1 MRTSLSFI
9 LISIFLLT
17 ACRQEVQRTLPDTSS
32 QSKKND
38 IALLKMNNYIAK
50 RNQELISQFVKRTG
64 LNAKET
70 GSGLWIE
77 IYEEGKGNRVNK
89 GDIVVLSYYLRLLD
103 GTPIDSAL
111 TISPKSFKSGKGG
124 VESGLEEGVLLLN
137 VGDKARLIIPPH
149 LAYGNFGNDNKIPP
163 GAFLFYDLYLIGVN
177 P

>member
-1 MRTSLSFI
+1 MKTSLSFFLI
-9 LISIFLLT
+9 LVFLLA
-17 ACRQEVQRTLPDTSS
+17 ACRQEVQKALPDPSS
-32 QSKKND
+32 QSNKND

-50 RNQELISQFVKRTG
+50 RNQELIQQFVKRTG

-70 GSGLWIE
+70 GSGLWLE
-77 IYEEGKGNRVNK
+77 IYENGSGNAVNK
-89 GDIVVLSYYLRLLD
+89 GDIIVLSYYLKLLD

-111 TISPKSFKSGKGG
+111 TISPKSFKSGNGG
-124 VESGLEEGVLLLN
+124 VESGLEEGILLLH

-163 GAFLFYDLYLIGVN
+163 GAFLFYDLKLIGVN